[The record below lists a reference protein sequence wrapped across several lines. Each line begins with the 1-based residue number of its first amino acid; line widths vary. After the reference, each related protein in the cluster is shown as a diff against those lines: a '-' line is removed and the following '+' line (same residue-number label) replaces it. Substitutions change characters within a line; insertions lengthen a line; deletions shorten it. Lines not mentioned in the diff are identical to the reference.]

1 MNITLTREEAQQL
14 LEVFELFLEEAEDV
28 TTLENNLIKMLR
40 TRLAQPEPD
49 YEAEFIKDWNEGKV
63 KRVSDGKR
71 MVPEREWQGLT
82 DEERLRCFDDIDW
95 NKVDWCPDHEQY
107 AKAIEAKLKEKNT

>member
-1 MNITLTREEAQQL
+1 MTITLTREEAQQVL
-14 LEVFELFLEEAEDV
+14 DALEAHADIGIRADKAIE
-28 TTLENNLIKMLR
+28 TLR
-40 TRLAQPEPD
+40 ARLAQPEPD

-82 DEERLRCFDDIDW
+82 EDEAQYLFRLCLGRTYDDFW
-95 NKVDWCPDHEQY
+95 R
-107 AKAIEAKLKEKNT
+107 AIEAKLKEKNGG